1 VKSKGELIDRD
12 KGWRAMKKRV
22 AQDAGTT
29 VSVGVQGADADADH
43 GGITM
48 AQLAGVHE
56 FGSNNIPERSFL
68 RFTILANQKRY
79 LELMRQ
85 LGNGILIGRF
95 DVPTALGIFGEQVV
109 SDVKARITSNIAPA
123 LAPSTIQ
130 RKGSTTALIDTGRL
144 LNSITWTLSTVKSGA
159 QAAAAKM
166 RKTVH
171 RERDAKG
178 RFKKKS

>member
-1 VKSKGELIDRD
+1 MKSKGELIDRD

-22 AQDAGTT
+22 AEHSGTT
-29 VSVGVQGADADADH
+29 VSVGIQGSDADVDA

-56 FGSNNIPERSFL
+56 FGAGNIPERSFL
-68 RFTILANQKRY
+68 RFTILANRKRY
-79 LELMRQ
+79 IDLMRQ
-85 LGNGILIGRF
+85 LGNGILINRF
-95 DVPTALGIFGEQVV
+95 DVPTALGIFGEQLV
-109 SDVKARITSNIAPA
+109 SDIKARITSNIAPA

-144 LNSITWTLSTVKSGA
+144 LNSITWTLSTIKSTA
-159 QAAAAKM
+159 QAAASKI
-166 RKTVH
+166 RKPVH